1 MFWVGYLSCWFFLR
15 YYFCECQPINIQLF
29 NWSSDNDDAGH
40 FQHLFHVCGAL
51 PYSKRLWLSF
61 FSLMVPLLCS
71 DIFLIRLLW
80 VRLVLFS
87 VVFIYTVTLYNSILF
102 VYSFCGEPSSILT
115 FLSFSALFGLYQHH
129 KIVYACTLFLIFLSV
144 SFSIYFKDG
153 FQLFSTT
160 CLVLLDSNGTT

>member
-15 YYFCECQPINIQLF
+15 YYFFCECQPINIQLF

-102 VYSFCGEPSSILT
+102 VYSFLRGTFFYNDFPFILCSIWSLPT
-115 FLSFSALFGLYQHH
+115 PYNRLCLYSLPYFFKRVFLYLF
-129 KIVYACTLFLIFLSV
+129 
-144 SFSIYFKDG
+144 
-153 FQLFSTT
+153 
-160 CLVLLDSNGTT
+160 